1 MKKFFLIV
9 LILLA
14 SCGYQPIY
22 LNKNFKNLEF
32 NKITSEGE
40 ENINM
45 QIINSLSFKESQY
58 DLSLNSLELNSSFKI
73 TETSKNSKGQVESYR
88 SKIIVNLI
96 IKNREDIITDKVF
109 EEQFDYNNKDNKFEL
124 VRYQNEVKNNLIN
137 KIVEDIFLHINL

>member
-1 MKKFFLIV
+1 
-9 LILLA
+9 
-14 SCGYQPIY
+14 
-22 LNKNFKNLEF
+22 
-32 NKITSEGE
+32 
-40 ENINM
+40 M